1 MTGFSAAW
9 LARREP
15 FDIAA
20 RAADLAEKFLAAVAP
35 DGLVVDLGAGA
46 GSNIAW
52 LSRRRSG
59 LRWRHVDAD
68 PQLIAVAR
76 SRFAGDA
83 RIGFAELDL
92 ARDLDRALEG
102 ASGVTCAA
110 LLDLVSAGWI
120 ELLARHLAVRRLP
133 ALIALTYDGLMR
145 WDPAHSGDD
154 RIAAAF
160 HRDMRRDKGF
170 GPALGAGATDLIAER
185 LRTAGARVE
194 LQSSNWRIA
203 PSDCAMLQ
211 DMIAGVAAAARA
223 STPDDAAVI
232 DAWASTRRAQ
242 RGLAL
247 EIGHQDLLA
256 RWA

>member
-9 LARREP
+9 LALREP

-20 RAADLAEKFLAAVAP
+20 RAADLAETFLAAVAP

-52 LSRRRSG
+52 LGRIRSD

-76 SRFAGDA
+76 GRFAGNA

-92 ARDLDRALEG
+92 ARDLDPALDG

-110 LLDLVSAGWI
+110 LLDLASAGWA
-120 ELLARHLAVRRLP
+120 ERLARQLAARRLP
-133 ALIALTYDGLMR
+133 ALIALTYDGRMR
-145 WDPAHSGDD
+145 WDPAHSDDD

-160 HRDMRRDKGF
+160 HQDMRRDKGF
-170 GPALGAGATDLIAER
+170 GPALGPGAADFMAER
-185 LRTAGARVE
+185 LRAADARVE
-194 LQSSNWRIA
+194 IRSTDWRVA
-203 PSDCAMLQ
+203 PADCAMLQ
-211 DMIAGVAAAARA
+211 EMITGIAGAALA
-223 STPDDAAVI
+223 STPDDAVCI
-232 DAWASTRRAQ
+232 DAWISARRAQ
-242 RGLAL
+242 L
-247 EIGHQDLLA
+247 DLSLIHI
-256 RWA
+256 